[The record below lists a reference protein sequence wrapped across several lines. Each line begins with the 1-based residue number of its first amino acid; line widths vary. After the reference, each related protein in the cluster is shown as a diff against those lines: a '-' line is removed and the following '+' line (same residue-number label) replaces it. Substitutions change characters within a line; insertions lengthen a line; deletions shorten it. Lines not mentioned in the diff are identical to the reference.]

1 MILTFTKECGYE
13 IGIDSTKIV
22 SVDNMGD
29 YCIIDTE
36 AESYQV
42 TDDYKDIVTA
52 INTLKMQHVMKFYN

>member
-29 YCIIDTE
+29 YCIIDSTTTH
-36 AESYQV
+36 Y
-42 TDDYKDIVTA
+42 I
-52 INTLKMQHVMKFYN
+52 